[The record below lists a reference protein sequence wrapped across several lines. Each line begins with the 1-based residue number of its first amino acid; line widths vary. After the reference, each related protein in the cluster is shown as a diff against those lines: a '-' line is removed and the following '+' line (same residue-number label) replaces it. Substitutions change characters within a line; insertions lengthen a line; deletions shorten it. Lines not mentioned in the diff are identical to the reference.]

1 MLTFSLRRALKA
13 SLATLMIWLLA
24 ACGGGGG
31 GAEPTAPSTPTPA
44 ADTGTVTVAV
54 TDAEGDFLSYTVDVL
69 RIELRRSSPNGNVSI
84 VQALPATTR
93 VDFAELSSLSE
104 ILNSATVPA
113 GSYDEV
119 RLLLDY
125 SNAAIVVQ
133 DANGN
138 AVNAPV
144 RDSNGAA
151 LAQLDVTLKLAERD
165 HIVVSRGVASAFT
178 IDFDLAA
185 SNTVAFDPVTVT
197 VAPLLVATAQLASDR
212 TLRVRGLLD
221 AVDQANSLVT
231 LVVRPHGS
239 ASGRF
244 GANTFGVADTTAYEI
259 NGTASTGSAG
269 LTALAA
275 LADDTLVVASGS
287 ISDRRLQASR
297 VLAGTSVPGAGLDV
311 VHGVVVARSGN
322 VLTVRGARSER
333 GSERRFMRGAVSV
346 TLGSATQVESRLGG
360 AGLTESAISVGALV
374 SAFGALTTDGDSAAL
389 DASNGRVVLQVNE
402 VAGRVVAT
410 APLTIDLDYLNGL
423 RPALFNFAGT
433 GTTAAT
439 DADVNAYEVD
449 TTGLSLAGL
458 ETGGLVRV
466 RGLPTAFA
474 SAAPDFAAV
483 SLIDVQSERSGAAYV
498 GSWRSVGGSAT
509 PFTAISATG
518 ITLDLSDGNSEL
530 HLRGVQRHGND
541 ALVAGIVPSA
551 NGNGVFAIH
560 VRGAGDLTLYR
571 TFAAFTDA
579 LQRQLDGT
587 RLLRRLSATGHYNAV
602 DGILTAERMTAELV
616 SR

>member
-1 MLTFSLRRALKA
+1 MLIPTLRRALGT

-31 GAEPTAPSTPTPA
+31 GAEATAPGATTPA

-69 RIELRRSSPNGNVSI
+69 RIELRKSGPNGSI

-93 VDFAELSSLSE
+93 VDFAELSNLSE
-104 ILNSATVPA
+104 ILTTATVPA

-125 SNAAIVVQ
+125 NNAAIVVQ

-138 AVNAPV
+138 AVNATV

-151 LAQLDVTLKLAERD
+151 LTQLDVTLKLAERD
-165 HIVVSRGVASAFT
+165 RIIVSRGVASAFT

-185 SNTVAFDPVTVT
+185 SNTVTFDPAVVTVS
-197 VAPLLVATAQLASDR
+197 PLLVATAQLATDR

-231 LVVRPHGS
+231 LVVRPHGG

-244 GANTFGVADTTAYEI
+244 GANTFAVSATTAYEI
-259 NGTASTGSAG
+259 NGTAFTGSAG
-269 LTALAA
+269 LTALAGV
-275 LADDTLVVASGS
+275 ADDTLVVASGS
-287 ISDRRLQASR
+287 IADKRLLANR
-297 VLAGTSVPGAGLDV
+297 VLAGTSVPGAGLDA
-311 VHGVVVARSGN
+311 VHGVVVSRSGN

-333 GSERRFMRGAVSV
+333 GSERRFLRGPVSV
-346 TLGSATQVESRLGG
+346 TVGSTTQVESRLGG
-360 AGLTESAISVGALV
+360 TALPDSAISVGALV
-374 SAFGALTTDGDSAAL
+374 SVFGALTTDGDSASL

-402 VAGRVVAT
+402 VAGRVVAIE
-410 APLTIDLDYLNGL
+410 PLSIDLDYVNGL

-433 GTTAAT
+433 GTSAAT
-439 DADVNAYEVD
+439 DADADAYEVD
-449 TTGLSLAGL
+449 TTGLGLAGL
-458 ETGGLVRV
+458 EVGGLVRV
-466 RGLPTAFA
+466 RGLMTAFG
-474 SAAPDFAAV
+474 SAAPDFDAA
-483 SLIDVQSERSGAAYV
+483 SLIDVQRELTGAGFVA
-498 GSWRSVGGSAT
+498 SWRSAGGTAT
-509 PFTAISATG
+509 PFTTIGTAG
-518 ITLDLSDGNSEL
+518 ITLDLSDGSSEL
-530 HLRGVQRHGND
+530 HLRGVRRHGTD
-541 ALVAGIVPSA
+541 AMVASIVPSA
-551 NGNGVFAIH
+551 SGNGVFALH

-579 LQRQLDGT
+579 LQLQLDGT
-587 RLLRRLSATGHYNAV
+587 RLMRRLSVTGHYNAA
-602 DGILTAERMTAELV
+602 DGTLTAERMTAELV
-616 SR
+616 NR